1 MTAPKITPFGR
12 ALGAEMR
19 QRREDRGW
27 TVSTLS
33 RAWQVGIDAIR
44 AYERGAPLSLERFLQ
59 WCWILRAA
67 PADVVRS
74 LGVDFT
80 ELMRPSA

>member
-27 TVSTLS
+27 TVSALS

-44 AYERGAPLSLERFLQ
+44 AYERGAPLSVERFLQ
-59 WCWILRAA
+59 WCCLLRAA
-67 PADVVRS
+67 PAEVVHS
-74 LGVDFT
+74 LGIELS
-80 ELMRPSA
+80 ELMTPTG